1 MSGTLNILLMILV
14 LIIPIVAQIG
24 IMRSYGKYK
33 KVENSRNLSGF
44 EVARKVLDA
53 NGLQDVY
60 VVETPGNLTDHYDPT
75 RKVVKLS
82 TDIFNG
88 TTIAAA
94 SVAAHECGHAIQ
106 DKENYTFMRIRSSL
120 VPVVNLVSNFS
131 WIVIMIGFL
140 AQSLNLFT
148 LGIALIAIGLL
159 FQLVTLPVEFNASS
173 RAKAELNKLNLVG
186 ADEETGVAKM
196 LSSAAMTY
204 VASVLTSI
212 LEIVRLIL
220 VFASNNDE

>member
-1 MSGTLNILLMILV
+1 MSGTLNILLMILI

-159 FQLVTLPVEFNASS
+159 FQIVTLPVEFNASS

-220 VFASNNDE
+220 VFTSNNDE